1 MISTEY
7 KEAMAEVLCIL
18 RLSDEQVIK
27 KIPLDVIKN
36 LKENAENIEGVE
48 EKFEMYHDDI
58 SVLDLK
64 QETLALLAA
73 IYRKYLCA
81 EEQRVSFDKRL
92 VNAEQILRDGVDAED
107 IFKKKENKQEQ
118 DAIKEQGLIIDTHK
132 ETIVSKIINKIRSIL
147 KRR

>member
-73 IYRKYLCA
+73 IYRKYLCT

-92 VNAEQILRDGVDAED
+92 VNAEQILQDSANVED
-107 IFKKKENKQEQ
+107 IFKKKATNQEQ
-118 DAIKEQGLIIDTHK
+118 DAINEQGLIIDTHK